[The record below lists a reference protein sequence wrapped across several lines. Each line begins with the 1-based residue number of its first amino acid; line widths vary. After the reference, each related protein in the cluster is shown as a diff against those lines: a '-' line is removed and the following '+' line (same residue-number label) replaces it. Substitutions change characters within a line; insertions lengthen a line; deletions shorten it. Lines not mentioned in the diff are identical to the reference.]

1 MSTFF
6 IFLYNRIHR
15 HTIVFTLLL
24 VVFVFTA
31 AWFASR
37 VSFSEDITNVLPES
51 KKINRLNFVLDN
63 SEFME
68 KVVFNIS
75 LTDTTAQPDPE
86 LLAAFADQFADSITQ
101 QQIPERVGNIEKPPD
116 DKEMMKMY
124 DFVYN
129 HLPVFLD
136 SSDYTILAEKVSD
149 SAIQQALESNLKTL
163 MSPTGFGVKKMIQN
177 DPLHLTLLALE
188 KFRMFQ
194 ISDNFELYDGHF
206 ITRDHRNLLLIITPV
221 YTNNSA
227 VNEVLFSDIDRL
239 INQLKQQEQF
249 RNIHVDYFGNA
260 VVALGNARRIKKD
273 IITTVSVAAILL
285 IIAITAFFRK
295 KRTVLII
302 FMPLVFGVLVSL
314 AVFYFLRSNISAISL
329 GIGSVL
335 VGISVDYALHIFSHY
350 RKNLDI
356 NALYKDIT
364 TPILMSSFTTAAAF
378 LSLFFLNSKALND
391 LGLFAALSILS
402 SALFS
407 LVVLPHLIRTKVKA
421 PPKLNLLDKLA
432 AFQLKNKNLI
442 WPAIIL
448 LTVVF
453 YFFAGNVSFDADMM
467 KNNYMSDRLKKAE
480 KELNHITNLSKKT
493 IYLVSPGHTVGEAID
508 ENEETKYL
516 VDSLTKAGVIKEA
529 TMVNSLFKPEKEQQ
543 KAIDR
548 WKQFWSIH
556 SQQVQQALEKE
567 GNAIGFK
574 KTAFKNFEQLIV
586 KDFHPVNIEQ
596 AELLFDMLLD
606 KYIIETDTMAAVIN
620 VVKVDSEPEA
630 INRVYETFENDPSV
644 WVVDKRLVTSELVKL
659 LNDNLNKL
667 VWISLLV
674 VFLILLVAYGRIE
687 LTIITMIPVLVSW
700 IWTVGIM
707 GLFGISFNIFNVI
720 ILTFIFGLGIDYSI
734 FIMRGLVQGYKY
746 GLKDLSSYKV
756 SVLLSVLTTLLG
768 IGVLIFAKHPALR
781 SIALMSI
788 IGIATVVFVTFN
800 LLPGIF
806 RWLVTYKNGL
816 RNRPVTFLDL
826 IFSIISLF
834 IFISEALLMSL
845 LAVILEIVPVNRQK
859 KKWFFHVI
867 FSKLTWFLIY
877 FNFLTPKKILNPENE
892 DFSKPAVIIANH
904 QSHVDLM
911 LMMLLSPKILIL
923 TNARNY
929 YHPFHGKA
937 IRYAD
942 FLPQDVGY
950 EKFAEMAAEK
960 VKEGYSIMIFPE
972 GHRSDTGVIRRFHKG
987 AFQLA
992 NDLGIDL
999 LPIIIHGQYQCLKK
1013 SEFFLKRGFLEI
1025 KILPRIDLS
1034 KKQFGET
1041 VKEQTKGIREYFI
1054 KEYDI
1059 VKKDLETP
1067 DYFYDYIIKNF
1078 VYKGPV
1084 LEWYT
1089 KIKVQLEDKYRF
1101 FNDIIPEQAVITDL
1115 GCGYGYLDFMLSL
1128 TFTGRKITA
1137 VDYDADKIEIA
1148 RHCAIA
1154 NERIR
1159 FIAGDI
1165 IETDFSPSDIFI
1177 LNDVLH
1183 YMPEHLQVETI
1194 EKCIKKLNDDGMI
1207 IIRDADKSLQ
1217 KRHMGTRI
1225 TEFFST
1231 RFGFNKTR
1239 FRLEFVSRAMILKM
1253 AGKHHLKLDIV
1264 DQSKRTSNLIYILQ
1278 KSQ

>member
-6 IFLYNRIHR
+6 IYLYHRIQKHK
-15 HTIVFTLLL
+15 TVFSLLL
-24 VVFVFTA
+24 LAFIATSVYY
-31 AWFASR
+31 ASR
-37 VSFSEDITNVLPES
+37 ISFSEDITNVLPES

-75 LTDTTAQPDPE
+75 LKDTTGKADPD
-86 LLAAFADQFADSITQ
+86 LLAAFANRLADSIASRH
-101 QQIPERVGNIEKPPD
+101 IPERVRNIEKPPD
-116 DKEMMKMY
+116 DSEMMKLY
-124 DFVYN
+124 DFVYS

-136 SSDYTILAEKVSD
+136 SADYVVLAEKVTDTS
-149 SAIQQALESNLKTL
+149 IRQALERDLRTL
-163 MSPTGFGVKKMIQN
+163 ISPAGFGVKKMIKN
-177 DPLHLTLLALE
+177 DPLHLTMPALE
-188 KFRMFQ
+188 KFRMFR
-194 ISDNFELYDGHF
+194 ISDNFEIYDGHF
-206 ITRDHRNLLLIITPV
+206 ITKDHRNLLLIITPA
-221 YTNNSA
+221 YTSNSA
-227 VNEVLFSDIDRL
+227 VNEVLFSNIDKL
-239 INQLKQQEQF
+239 IPALEQEKSF
-249 RNIHVDYFGNA
+249 NKVKVTYFGNA

-273 IITTVSVAAILL
+273 IVTTVSIAAILL
-285 IIAITAFFRK
+285 ILAITAFFRK

-302 FMPLVFGVLVSL
+302 FLPLVFGVIVSL

-335 VGISVDYALHIFSHY
+335 VGISVDYALHIFTHY
-350 RKNLDI
+350 RKHLDI
-356 NALYKDIT
+356 EVLYKDIT

-391 LGLFAALSILS
+391 LGLFAAISILS
-402 SALFS
+402 AAFFS
-407 LVVLPHLIRTKVKA
+407 LIVLPHLIRSKVTEKPKA
-421 PPKLNLLDKLA
+421 NLLDKLA
-432 AFQLKNKNLI
+432 DFHLRKKNLI
-442 WPAIIL
+442 WPLIL
-448 LTVVF
+448 ILTVVL
-453 YFFAGNVSFDADMM
+453 YFFAGRVGFDADMM
-467 KNNYMSDRLKKAE
+467 KNNYMSNRLKQAE
-480 KELNHITNLSKKT
+480 KDLNRVTSLSKKT
-493 IYLVSPGHTVGEAID
+493 IYLVSPGQTPGDALTH
-508 ENEETKYL
+508 NETAKHL
-516 VDSLTKAGVIKEA
+516 IDSLKTQGVIREA
-529 TMVNSLFKPEKEQQ
+529 TMVNYLFKPEEEQQ
-543 KAIDR
+543 KAIRR
-548 WKQFWSIH
+548 WKEFW
-556 SQQVQQALEKE
+556 QQHEEVVKTALEEE
-567 GNAIGFK
+567 GSTLGFK
-574 KTAFKNFEQLIV
+574 KTAFRNFEQLIE
-586 KDFHPVNIEQ
+586 KDFQPVTMEQ
-596 AELLFDMLLD
+596 AGLLYDMLLN
-606 KYIIETDTMAAVIN
+606 KYIIQTDTMAAVIN
-620 VVKVDSEPEA
+620 VVKVDSDPTA
-630 INRVYETFENDPSV
+630 IEKVYETFDKTPSV

-674 VFLILLVAYGRIE
+674 VFLILLIAYGRIE
-687 LTIITMIPVLVSW
+687 LTLITITPVLISW

-734 FIMRGLVQGYKY
+734 FIMRGLVQSYKY
-746 GLKDLSSYKV
+746 GLKDLSSYKL

-768 IGVLIFAKHPALR
+768 IGVLIFARHPALR

-806 RWLVTYKNGL
+806 RWLVSYQNGL
-816 RNRPVTFLDL
+816 RNRPVTFLDF
-826 IFSIISLF
+826 IFSILSLI

-845 LAVILEIVPVNRQK
+845 LAVILEALPGNKQK
-859 KKWFFHVI
+859 KQWFFHVI

-877 FNFLTPKKILNPENE
+877 FNFLTPKKIINPENE
-892 DFSKPAVIIANH
+892 DFSKPAVVIANH

-911 LMMLLSPKILIL
+911 LMMLLTPKVLIL
-923 TNARNY
+923 TNTRNY

-937 IRYAD
+937 IRYAG
-942 FLPQDVGY
+942 FLPQDIGY
-950 EKFAEMAAEK
+950 EKFAELATEK

-992 NDLGIDL
+992 TDLGIDI

-1034 KKQFGET
+1034 KKEFGET
-1041 VKEQTKGIREYFI
+1041 VKEQAKGIREYFI

-1089 KIKVQLEDKYRF
+1089 KIKVQLEDKYKF
-1101 FNDIIPEQAVITDL
+1101 FNDIIPEKAVITDL

-1128 TFTGRKITA
+1128 NSDKREITA

-1148 RHCAIA
+1148 KNCAIS

-1159 FIAGDI
+1159 FVAGDI
-1165 IETDFSPSDIFI
+1165 NEIDFYPSDVFI

-1183 YMPEHLQVETI
+1183 YMPETLQVQTI
-1194 EKCIKKLNDDGMI
+1194 EKCIGQLNDGGMM
-1207 IIRDADKSLQ
+1207 IIRDADKSLC
-1217 KRHMGTRI
+1217 KRHLGTRM

-1231 RFGFNKTR
+1231 NFGFNKTK
-1239 FRLEFVSRAMILKM
+1239 FRLEFVSRTMIIDIASRHKLT
-1253 AGKHHLKLDIV
+1253 LDIV
-1264 DQSKRTSNLIYILQ
+1264 DQTKRTSNLIYLL
-1278 KSQ
+1278 KK